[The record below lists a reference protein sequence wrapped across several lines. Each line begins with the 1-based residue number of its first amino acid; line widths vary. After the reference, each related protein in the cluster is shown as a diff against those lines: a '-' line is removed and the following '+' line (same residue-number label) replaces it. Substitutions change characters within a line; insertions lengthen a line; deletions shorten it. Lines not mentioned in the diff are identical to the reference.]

1 MRCCFIVTGILFFL
15 LFFHSCDNR
24 NDNGIVTRLSSWD
37 SMLDEFPQRVSD
49 SLRTIDREELSRGGR
64 AYYDL
69 LKVISDDK
77 TYVNFT
83 SDSLISTVSGY
94 YRTHEP
100 KHRNYI
106 RALAYEGIVRT
117 RMGVKD
123 STVFEPL
130 KEADRLFQSMVPPD
144 PSLGYLINYFLGN
157 IHYNNRNYATAND
170 YFQRTLG
177 FARQEKDSMHVFDTF
192 LALYWNEMQQKDFV
206 KGKL

>member
-1 MRCCFIVTGILFFL
+1 M
-15 LFFHSCDNR
+15 
-24 NDNGIVTRLSSWD
+24 TRMNTWD

-49 SLRTIDREELSRGGR
+49 SLRSIDREELSRGGR

-100 KHRNYI
+100 KNRNYI

-144 PSLGYLINYFLGN
+144 PSLGYLINY
-157 IHYNNRNYATAND
+157 
-170 YFQRTLG
+170 
-177 FARQEKDSMHVFDTF
+177 
-192 LALYWNEMQQKDFV
+192 
-206 KGKL
+206 